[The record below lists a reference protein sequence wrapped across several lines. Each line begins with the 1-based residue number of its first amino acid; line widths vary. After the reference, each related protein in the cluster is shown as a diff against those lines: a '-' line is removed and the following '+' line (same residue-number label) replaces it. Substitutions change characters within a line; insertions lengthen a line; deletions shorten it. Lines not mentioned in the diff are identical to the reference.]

1 MTFIPCPDLLFLF
14 FAEESAPERPRQ
26 PDSIM
31 FEISL
36 ENVSFAYGSQNVL
49 NNISFTAASGDFVCL
64 LGPSGCGKSTLLRL
78 LAGLDLPTE
87 GLLTLNGRPITG
99 PGLDRGV
106 VFQDYSLF
114 PWMTAGQNVIL
125 ALEQAFP
132 DKMRREYRQIASE
145 YLEMVGLRDAF
156 HKLPGELSGG
166 MRQRAAIARAFAL
179 NAPVL
184 LMDEPFGA
192 LDAITRARL
201 QDLLLNLWQ
210 QKEGERKTVF
220 FVTHDVEEALLLAGT
235 VLVLGL
241 NPGTIRGVF
250 RIDLPRPRIRQ
261 ELFQKEQFQMLR
273 NSLITVLH
281 ENILSELDVESTVQS
296 QGDGI

>member
-1 MTFIPCPDLLFLF
+1 
-14 FAEESAPERPRQ
+14 
-26 PDSIM
+26 M
-31 FEISL
+31 FEIAL
-36 ENVSFAYGSQNVL
+36 DNVSFAYGSQNVL
-49 NNISFTAASGDFVCL
+49 NNVSFTAASGDFVCL

-78 LAGLDLPTE
+78 LAGLDLPTA

-132 DKMRREYRQIASE
+132 DKSRTEYRQIASE

-235 VLVLGL
+235 VVVLGL

-250 RIDLPRPRIRQ
+250 NIDLPRPRIRL

>member
-1 MTFIPCPDLLFLF
+1 VTFTPYPGLLFLF
-14 FAEESAPERPRQ
+14 SVEESAPEWPRQ
-26 PDSIM
+26 PDSKM

-36 ENVSFAYGSQNVL
+36 ENVSFAYGIQNVL

-132 DKMRREYRQIASE
+132 DKMRMEYRQIASE

-235 VLVLGL
+235 VVVLGL

-250 RIDLPRPRIRQ
+250 SIDLPRPRIRQ

-273 NSLITVLH
+273 NNLITVLH
-281 ENILSELDVESTVQS
+281 ENILSELDVESIVQS